1 MQRERYYIAN
11 IVNNL
16 PLNPEAS
23 PIVRVSVK
31 LYYSNSIIY
40 GDVVKSFL
48 GLTGHKYELIV
59 TVTDQAGEG
68 VWQNLDQAVVR
79 QINMAV
85 KEE

>member
-11 IVNNL
+11 IMNNI

-23 PIVRVSVK
+23 PVVRVSAK
-31 LYYSNSIIY
+31 LYYSIIY

-48 GLTGHKYELIV
+48 GLTGHKYERIV